1 MLEDPS
7 YDFFAGTFDFDT
19 PTVWLLA
26 AVTAS
31 SLLWA
36 GLLGLRFV
44 HLAAWWA
51 GGLAAGLLI
60 SIPFVLIL
68 PESKL
73 RTLVVLTSL
82 FLIAMTMATGRIK
95 RSQQTRLEAVAAL
108 ALFRHEVADHRK
120 GITEDEEINNA
131 LDEWSGEGQD

>member
-1 MLEDPS
+1 MIRGFRYWIYLSAGCGQALLPTTLLFDVKTRMLEDPS

-26 AVTAS
+26 AVAAS

-82 FLIAMTMATGRIK
+82 FLIAMPMATGRIK
-95 RSQQTRLEAVAAL
+95 RSQQTRLAL
-108 ALFRHEVADHRK
+108 
-120 GITEDEEINNA
+120 
-131 LDEWSGEGQD
+131 SP

>member
-44 HLAAWWA
+44 HLAAWLA

-82 FLIAMTMATGRIK
+82 FLIAMPMATGRIK
-95 RSQQTRLEAVAAL
+95 RSQQTRLAL
-108 ALFRHEVADHRK
+108 
-120 GITEDEEINNA
+120 
-131 LDEWSGEGQD
+131 SP